1 MQSGTPAPSFTASSY
16 LPFTKEMVKIELACL
31 RGTYTVLIFYPGDFR
46 PLVLSELKGF
56 QEAAN
61 ELLNEINVL
70 AISTDTVESHQAFAE
85 LRQEEGGLE
94 GLCIILVEDKTGDI
108 SRDYQVY
115 DMATHQA
122 LPTYIIIDDEGE
134 VVASISNSYNIGG
147 NPHEVVRIVKACM
160 MCDEEGAWSEVKG
173 TPSDWQPGMELVT
186 GVLDTD
192 TIEVLESEDIAPAV
206 EKQVDDGEA
215 TEEKKDDVSSFSGNG
230 WKFWAKLR
238 LIIE

>member
-94 GLCIILVEDKTGDI
+94 GLGIILVEDKTGDI
-108 SRDYQVY
+108 CRNYQVY
-115 DMATHQA
+115 DVATHQA
-122 LPTYIIIDDEGE
+122 FSTYIIIDDEGE

-192 TIEVLESEDIAPAV
+192 TIEVLESEDIAPAI

-215 TEEKKDDVSSFSGNG
+215 TEEKKDDVSSFSVNG
-230 WKFWAKLR
+230 WKFWAKR
-238 LIIE
+238 N